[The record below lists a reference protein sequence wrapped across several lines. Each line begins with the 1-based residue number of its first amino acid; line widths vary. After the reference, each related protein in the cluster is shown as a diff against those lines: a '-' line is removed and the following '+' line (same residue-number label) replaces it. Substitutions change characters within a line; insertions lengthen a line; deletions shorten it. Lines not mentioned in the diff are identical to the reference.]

1 VFVADLLR
9 QVVMS
14 LEGTSM
20 DCPDPDTLNA
30 LTMEQSLSPAERFR
44 IAAHIAMCDAC
55 TAALEALEALR
66 DATGELPVTRG
77 VDNDGAHPGRHTIG
91 RYVIEA
97 IRGAGG
103 MGVVYRAFDPELNR
117 VVALKVLRRG
127 ADSARLKR
135 EAQALAKLDHP
146 NVVAVYD
153 VGTQDEMFI
162 AMEYVDGDNLREWLG
177 QATRDPRRVLD
188 VLVDA
193 GRGVAAMHLLG
204 LIHRD
209 LKPDNIFVS
218 NAGQV
223 LVGDFGLVRT
233 PGSHDGIPTGDG
245 AATAAL
251 THSTIVGT
259 PAYMPPEQA
268 AREATAASDQ
278 FSFCVTA
285 WEALTGERPFA
296 GTSLKEIHANVHG
309 AVIVEPAA
317 KRALPRRVEAALR
330 RGLAADPAR
339 RFASM
344 EDLLR
349 IIDRRK
355 RTRWRLAAASTVG
368 VAAIVIAVSA
378 TRSPTDPKQALLP
391 CGDEDTLIAESWN
404 PTLHA
409 ALERA
414 LARNPEQMAGAAV
427 ASSGA
432 APPPPPLVGHL
443 LQLFD
448 DMATTWTME
457 RRTACSAQRIV
468 GPARFAS
475 QRLCFDDLRRT
486 LGDGARSLRE
496 IGELSREA
504 VFYFEDALPVARC
517 ASATLPDIAPPTW
530 IQAPLVGAV
539 REALIRTA
547 MLLQPSREG
556 WARLKALAATAEQL
570 GYEPLTGEILARR
583 AEYAYALEIFDETI
597 TSARAANAIAGR
609 EHDDEAQV
617 KNASLLAITLTRL
630 GNLDGADEQLKVA
643 GEAWQRT
650 GRDARIEIPILDA
663 RADISRVRH
672 APDQLSLQ
680 EALVTRT
687 REIYGNRS
695 AHLAME
701 LTILANLYPAKDA
714 AKSRRAATE
723 ALAIWPSSSGHA
735 DFEMELERAIARL
748 QAAKGDL
755 PRMIATIQDV
765 ITLCDAKAPPDSEE
779 CVYAFKI
786 LGRYYEI
793 ATKWPDAIF
802 AYRRAVERYDKLN
815 NPDAQSQFDFL
826 NSLGRAQLE
835 NRNLEESLATLL
847 KARALM
853 TDRLPKADDR
863 LVLLEALGRTYEGLS
878 RSADAISVLQPLI
891 GKLRDTK
898 PRMWMRLGRAS
909 ASLARALWA
918 NGGARER
925 DQARVLVH
933 DAVEAFTAQI
943 AEFKADP
950 IQTYQIGMLERSRSE
965 IQAWLAAR

>member
-1 VFVADLLR
+1 
-9 QVVMS
+9 
-14 LEGTSM
+14 M
-20 DCPDPDTLNA
+20 DCPDPDALNA
-30 LTMEQSLSPAERFR
+30 LTSEQSLSPAERLR
-44 IAAHIAMCDAC
+44 IAAHIATCDAC
-55 TAALEALEALR
+55 SAALAALAALG
-66 DATGELPVTRG
+66 DATGALSVTRG
-77 VDNDGAHPGRHTIG
+77 VEDDGADPGRHTIG

-177 QATRDPRRVLD
+177 QAPRDPRRVLD

-223 LVGDFGLVRT
+223 LVGDFGLVST
-233 PGSHDGIPTGDG
+233 PGRLDGVVTGDG

-251 THSTIVGT
+251 AHSTIVGT

-296 GTSLKEIHANVHG
+296 GTSLKEIHANVRG
-309 AVIVEPAA
+309 AVIVEAAA

-344 EDLLR
+344 EDLLGV
-349 IIDRRK
+349 IDRRN
-355 RTRWRLAAASTVG
+355 RSRWRLVVGSVVGIAALAV
-368 VAAIVIAVSA
+368 VVSA
-378 TRSPTDPKQALLP
+378 TRSPVDPEQALLP
-391 CGDEDTLIAESWN
+391 CGDEVALIAETWN
-404 PTLHA
+404 ATQRA
-409 ALERA
+409 ELERA
-414 LARNPEQMAGAAV
+414 LAGQPERLAGAVV
-427 ASSGA
+427 ASSGVA
-432 APPPPPLVGHL
+432 PPPPLVGHL
-443 LQLFD
+443 MQLFD
-448 DMATTWTME
+448 DTATTWAVG
-457 RRTACSAQRIV
+457 RRIACTAQRIV
-468 GPARFAS
+468 GPARFARH
-475 QRLCFDDLRRT
+475 RLCFDNLRRT
-486 LGDGARSLRE
+486 LGAGARQLGE
-496 IGELSREA
+496 LGELSHEA
-504 VFYFEDALPVARC
+504 ALYFEDALPVARC
-517 ASATLPDIAPPTW
+517 TSAALPAITPPTW

-539 REALIRTA
+539 RDALTRTR
-547 MLLQPSREG
+547 LLRPSRDG
-556 WARLKALAATAEQL
+556 WPRLHAFAATARQI
-570 GYEPLTGEILARR
+570 GYEPLTGEVLARQ
-583 AEYAYALEIFDETI
+583 AEYAYGLELFDEAI
-597 TSARAANAIAGR
+597 ASARDANAIAGR
-609 EHDDEAQV
+609 VHNDEAQV
-617 KNASLLAITLTRL
+617 RNAVLLAIALTRL

-650 GRDARIEIPILDA
+650 GRDDRIEIPILDA
-663 RADISRVRH
+663 RAEISRVRG
-672 APDQLSLQ
+672 APEQLSLH

-695 AHLAME
+695 AHLAFA
-701 LTILANLYPAKDA
+701 LTIVANVYPAADA
-714 AKSRRAATE
+714 AKSRRAASE

-735 DFEMELERAIARL
+735 EFETELGFATARI
-748 QAAKGDL
+748 QAAAGDL
-755 PRMIATIQDV
+755 PRMIAAIQDV
-765 ITLCDAKAPPDSEE
+765 VTLCDARAPQGSDEGI
-779 CVYAFKI
+779 YALSI
-786 LGRYYEI
+786 LGRFYEI
-793 ATKWPDAIF
+793 ATKWPDAIS
-802 AYRRAVERYDKLN
+802 AYRRAVERYDQLD
-815 NPDAQSQFDFL
+815 NPDAQSRFDFL
-826 NSLGRAQLE
+826 NELGGAQLE
-835 NRNLEESLATLL
+835 NHNLEEALATLL

-853 TDRLPKADDR
+853 TDRLPRADDR
-863 LVLLEALGRTYEGLS
+863 LVLLVALGRVYEGLN
-878 RSADAISVLQPLI
+878 RSTDAITVLQPLI

-898 PRMWMRLGRAS
+898 PQMWMRLGRAS

-925 DQARVLVH
+925 DQARVLMH
-933 DAVEAFTAQI
+933 DAVDAFTAQI
-943 AEFKADP
+943 AEFEADP
-950 IQTYQIGMLERSRSE
+950 VRMYQIGMLERSRSE